1 MTKTK
6 LKKCPVCGAVMWH
19 FANES
24 RCLEC
29 AAWEAQDE
37 RERNRVKTLAWAA
50 YHAEHGEPLSLG
62 EAAAMADAMGM
73 TYGQYSLL
81 LSKQKRNVAI
91 K

>member
-37 RERNRVKTLAWAA
+37 KERARVHTMRNTVNRCHWAK
-50 YHAEHGEPLSLG
+50 
-62 EAAAMADAMGM
+62 
-73 TYGQYSLL
+73 LL
-81 LSKQKRNVAI
+81 QWLMLWA
-91 K
+91 